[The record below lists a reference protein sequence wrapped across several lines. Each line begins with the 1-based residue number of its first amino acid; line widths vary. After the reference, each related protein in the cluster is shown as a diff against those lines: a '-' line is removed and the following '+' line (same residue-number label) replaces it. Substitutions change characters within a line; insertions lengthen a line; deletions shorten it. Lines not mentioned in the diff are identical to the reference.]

1 MTTPNDTS
9 TDNAE
14 TPEKETSPRRASR
27 AKRNTSEG
35 GLVKA
40 GGSGV
45 VFVLDDETRLVET
58 DTLPNHRPIALSSF
72 EIVGTL
78 DQAGQR
84 PIGANTFLIS
94 TLETLPGHR
103 PVGVSTLMISDLH
116 TLPGDRPIAANDVI
130 DPHPSVLM
138 GYLD

>member
-1 MTTPNDTS
+1 MTTPNDAS
-9 TDNAE
+9 NAE
-14 TPEKETSPRRASR
+14 TPEKETSPRRPSR
-27 AKRNTSEG
+27 AKRSASEG

-40 GGSGV
+40 GGSGA

-84 PIGANTFLIS
+84 PIGANTFMIS
-94 TLETLPGHR
+94 TLDTLPGHR

-116 TLPGDRPIAANDVI
+116 TLPGDRPIAPNDVI
-130 DPHPSVLM
+130 DPHPSILM